1 MRELDPIAGDPITV
15 LLVEDHPGDAR
26 LVREALRDARSLQF
40 RVVHVTTLAAGIAH
54 LRGADVDVV
63 LLDLS
68 LPDGAGL
75 ASIACIQAAAL
86 RMPILVLTGTED
98 EGLALQAVRGGAQD
112 YLVKGVDG
120 GTLAR
125 AVAHAVE
132 RHRMLLEI
140 EATRREQLA
149 LKDRVLS
156 HVSHELRAPLSAVG
170 GFITLLVD
178 GLAGEVTP
186 AQREYLELAQHNL
199 DQLGRMI
206 RDLLDA
212 TRAETG
218 KLVIEPAPL
227 DLAEVLDAAIAS
239 LRPLAETKQIALEA
253 TLPPRLAAFAD
264 AQRVQ
269 QVVTNL
275 VDNAV
280 KFTPAGGRV
289 AVVADA
295 EGDEVRVSVADT
307 GAGISRETAA
317 HVFERLY
324 QASKG
329 RGLGLGLFISRA
341 LVERQGGRIWVESAP
356 GGGSVF
362 RFTLPARP
370 PAVAP
375 LPPSVAASAPW

>member
-1 MRELDPIAGDPITV
+1 MKDFDPIAGDPITV

-26 LVREALRDARSLQF
+26 LVREALRDTRSLQF
-40 RVVHVTTLAAGIAH
+40 RVVHVTSLTAAIER

-75 ASIACIQAAAL
+75 ASIVRVRAAAP
-86 RMPILVLTGTED
+86 RVPILVLTGTEA
-98 EGLALQAVRGGAQD
+98 EELALHAVRRGAQD
-112 YLVKGVDG
+112 YLVKGVDA

-132 RHRMLLEI
+132 RHRMLLEL

-156 HVSHELRAPLSAVG
+156 HVSHELRAPLHAVG
-170 GFITLLVD
+170 GFVTLLVD
-178 GLAGEVTP
+178 GLAGEVTT
-186 AQREYLELAQHNL
+186 AQREYLELAQRNL
-199 DQLGRMI
+199 DQLARMI
-206 RDLLDA
+206 SDLLDA

-218 KLVIEPAPL
+218 KLLIEPAPF
-227 DLAEVLDAAIAS
+227 DLAEVLDATVSS
-239 LRPLAETKQIALEA
+239 LRPLAQTKQIALDA
-253 TLPPRLAAFAD
+253 TLPPRLDAYAD

-280 KFTPAGGRV
+280 KFTPEGGRI
-289 AVVADA
+289 AVVAEAAD
-295 EGDEVRVSVADT
+295 DTVRVSVADT
-307 GAGISRETAA
+307 GVGIARDIAP

-324 QASKG
+324 QASRG
-329 RGLGLGLFISRA
+329 QRGLGLGLFISRA
-341 LVERQGGRIWVESAP
+341 LVERQGGRIWVEPAA
-356 GGGSVF
+356 GGGTVF
-362 RFTLPARP
+362 CFTLPART
-370 PAVAP
+370 PASPHAAAP
-375 LPPSVAASAPW
+375 APW